1 LAVVRDLV
9 CGGRS
14 CDGKECVLL
23 SPSSSFSLAEHFPF
37 SLPAIDLCNNPH
49 TKEEKL
55 KRAKRLIPEWTVYD
69 DEVAALARRVE
80 SSSFS
85 AKAEELGQAV
95 EQKKERE
102 EEEEKHAPAAA
113 SGDNRIKDEL

>member
-1 LAVVRDLV
+1 LV
-9 CGGRS
+9 GRRR
-14 CDGKECVLL
+14 EVA
-23 SPSSSFSLAEHFPF
+23 SLDPLFFP
-37 SLPAIDLCNNPH
+37 LRN
-49 TKEEKL
+49 KEEKL

-85 AKAEELGQAV
+85 AKADELGQAV

-102 EEEEKHAPAAA
+102 EEEEKNAPAAM
-113 SGDNRIKDEL
+113 GGEGRIKDEL